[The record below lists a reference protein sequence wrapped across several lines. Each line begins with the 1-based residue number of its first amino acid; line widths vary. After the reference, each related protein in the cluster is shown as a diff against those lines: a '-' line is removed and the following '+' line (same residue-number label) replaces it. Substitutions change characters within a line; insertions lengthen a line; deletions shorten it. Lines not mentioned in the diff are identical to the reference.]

1 MARANSGDS
10 FERKVLEM
18 DTTIRR
24 RIYVTKDEDDGH
36 TNYTDLNI
44 KEQKKAIVVNDN
56 NNNAYSA
63 DLLAKMDEVRQ
74 KSSQSTAAAETTTSI
89 RVRTRSNLKSNQNRR
104 RD

>member
-44 KEQKKAIVVNDN
+44 KEQKKAIVVNN
-56 NNNAYSA
+56 NDNAYSA

-74 KSSQSTAAAETTTSI
+74 KSSQSTAAETNTSI
-89 RVRTRSNLKSNQNRR
+89 RVRTRSNLKSDQNRR